1 MNVSE
6 YIVKYVEEIGIDHAY
21 VIVGGAALW
30 ICKALSRS
38 EKLKYTFCNHEQAVV
53 MAAEGY
59 ARQSGMPGVINVTT
73 GPGGTNALTGVMGA
87 WLD

>member
-6 YIVKYVEEIGIDHAY
+6 YIVKYLEDQGIEHAY

-38 EKLKYTFCNHEQAVV
+38 EKLKYTFCNEKSILIFSLNF
-53 MAAEGY
+53 EFNICRGLF
-59 ARQSGMPGVINVTT
+59 T
-73 GPGGTNALTGVMGA
+73 
-87 WLD
+87 